1 MRIEELMTRFPVT
14 CGPDETLNQAA
25 QKMQGADFEFLPVMA
40 DPGSQRLVGVISA
53 GDIEMAAQLRV
64 CNPGDSLFEAEAIMR
79 RAGIRHLPVVDESDR
94 LLGVLSLADVA
105 YEADRECEA
114 LSSRI
119 TAAQFGLVVSGVREP
134 YGARRP
140 ANAAGPVHHALE
152 SSAERRAAAG

>member
-53 GDIEMAAQLRV
+53 GDIEMAAQLRGASLEELRVRDAMARQVRV

-114 LSSRI
+114 LSMS
-119 TAAQFGLVVSGVREP
+119 T
-134 YGARRP
+134 
-140 ANAAGPVHHALE
+140 
-152 SSAERRAAAG
+152 